1 MTVGQLIKELLELDP
16 TLPVLSARDPEGNG
30 YNQVSEVYTG
40 YRAEAINTYEYIELI
55 HEEDIAEELDGRSPD
70 ELEWWE
76 SDYSEYDIKVVVL
89 G

>member
-1 MTVGQLIKELLELDP
+1 MNVGQLIEELLELDP

-30 YNQVSEVYTG
+30 YNQVGNVYTG
-40 YRAEAINTYEYIELI
+40 YRAEAINSYEYIELVHI
-55 HEEDIAEELDGRSPD
+55 EDIEEELDGRAED

-76 SDYSEYDIKVVVL
+76 DSYSNYNIEVVVL

>member
-1 MTVGQLIKELLELDP
+1 MTVGELIKKLSELDP
-16 TLPVLSARDPEGNG
+16 SLPVLSARDPEGNG
-30 YNQVSEVYTG
+30 YNQVSGVYTG

-55 HEEDIAEELDGRSPD
+55 HEVDIAEELDGRAVD

-76 SDYSEYDIKVVVL
+76 SDYSEYDIEVVVL